1 MKDKPNKP
9 SKFRSKNWVVINDD
23 SHGVYSTDVKDKL
36 CDYDYTYTLVK
47 KTRTDERDKQVI
59 FKNCVPLTKFISEKN
74 NNQVYYG
81 QEIDA
86 VIPMYNLL
94 KYIDNYYKIS
104 GGLWEHDGDEPNATL
119 TNFESSKFK
128 VETAGK

>member
-1 MKDKPNKP
+1 
-9 SKFRSKNWVVINDD
+9 
-23 SHGVYSTDVKDKL
+23 
-36 CDYDYTYTLVK
+36 
-47 KTRTDERDKQVI
+47 
-59 FKNCVPLTKFISEKN
+59 
-74 NNQVYYG
+74 
-81 QEIDA
+81 
-86 VIPMYNLL
+86 MYNLL

>member
-1 MKDKPNKP
+1 M
-9 SKFRSKNWVVINDD
+9 
-23 SHGVYSTDVKDKL
+23 
-36 CDYDYTYTLVK
+36 
-47 KTRTDERDKQVI
+47 
-59 FKNCVPLTKFISEKN
+59 TKFISEIN

-104 GGLWEHDGDEPNATL
+104 GGLWEHDGDEPNVTL